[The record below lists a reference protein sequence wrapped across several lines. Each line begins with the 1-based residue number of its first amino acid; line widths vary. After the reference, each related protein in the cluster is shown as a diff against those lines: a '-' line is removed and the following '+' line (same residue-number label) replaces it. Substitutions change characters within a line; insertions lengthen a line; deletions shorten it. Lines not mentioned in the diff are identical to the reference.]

1 MRVSAR
7 FSGSF
12 QGLARF
18 PQPIPRLRASRTL
31 SQRRQP
37 LPFGKSL
44 DMDLKKFQ
52 IHVPSPAQMNAK
64 PVRNLLVGK
73 PGSREGVRG
82 RKIHQNRSLDILD
95 RHVKPRSE
103 SRIVLQK
110 SHAPNFQ
117 KCSPECLFI

>member
-1 MRVSAR
+1 MRVSAM

-12 QGLARF
+12 QVWRDF
-18 PQPIPRLRASRTL
+18 PSR
-31 SQRRQP
+31 SRGCGRVGPSRSGRQP
-37 LPFGKSL
+37 LLFGKSL
-44 DMDLKKFQ
+44 HLALEKFQ

-82 RKIHQNRSLDILD
+82 RRSAALDILD

-110 SHAPNFQ
+110 SHVPNFQ